1 LTPDER
7 GVGVDFEYT
16 PPRFFEIF
24 RWIVNPLWTIRPRL
38 GRQYAT
44 ALARVL
50 ERLDHD
56 EPRWW
61 RVLPP

>member
-1 LTPDER
+1 MSFD
-7 GVGVDFEYT
+7 VEYA

-24 RWIVNPLWTIRPRL
+24 RWLARPLRKVDPRL
-38 GRQYAT
+38 SRRYAA

-61 RVLPP
+61 RVRLP